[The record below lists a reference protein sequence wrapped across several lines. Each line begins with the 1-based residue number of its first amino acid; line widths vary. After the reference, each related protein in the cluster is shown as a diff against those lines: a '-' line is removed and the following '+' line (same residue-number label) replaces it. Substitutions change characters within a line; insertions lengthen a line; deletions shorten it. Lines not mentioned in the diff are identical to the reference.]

1 GSGHTGPTWTYAY
14 SAASY
19 NAAGTTTVTDPETNA
34 TKYEHDADGQVEKV
48 TDALE
53 QTRSKKYDANRNV
66 EQATDAMGTGGV
78 GGNVTTYGWD
88 SRNNPTGSTLP
99 TGASATV
106 TGYQTIA
113 GADLPGTLTTAD
125 DEKTDYTYD
134 TAGNT

>member
-19 NAAGTTTVTDPETNA
+19 DDAGTTTVTDPETNA

-48 TDALE
+48 TDALQ
-53 QTRSKKYDANRNV
+53 QTRSRTFDANRNIDT
-66 EQATDAMGTGGV
+66 ATDALGV
-78 GGNVTTYGWD
+78 GSTPGNVTTYGWD
-88 SRNNPTGSTLP
+88 SRNNPTGATLP

-113 GADLPGTLTTAD
+113 GRDLPGRSTTAD